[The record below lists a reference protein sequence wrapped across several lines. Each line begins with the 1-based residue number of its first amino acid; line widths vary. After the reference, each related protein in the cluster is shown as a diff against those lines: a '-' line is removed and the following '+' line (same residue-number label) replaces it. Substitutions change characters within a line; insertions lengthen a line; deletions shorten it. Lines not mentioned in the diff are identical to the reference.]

1 MNIDCRFYI
10 VISYYASLG
19 IMPTL
24 WSICLTNLFNL
35 AYFLQIDY
43 EKKRAMD

>member
-10 VISYYASLG
+10 VISYYANVVVYLLNLTSLSYP
-19 IMPTL
+19 I
-24 WSICLTNLFNL
+24 
-35 AYFLQIDY
+35 FLRIDY